1 MVHKQTWG
9 QDSSS
14 VFKAKYAAVSG
25 KFRLESGA
33 EVAALG
39 NFTESKKK
47 NVEKII

>member
-1 MVHKQTWG
+1 MSWG

-14 VFKAKYAAVSG
+14 VFKAKNAAVSG

-33 EVAALG
+33 EIAALG
-39 NFTESKKK
+39 NFTERKKK